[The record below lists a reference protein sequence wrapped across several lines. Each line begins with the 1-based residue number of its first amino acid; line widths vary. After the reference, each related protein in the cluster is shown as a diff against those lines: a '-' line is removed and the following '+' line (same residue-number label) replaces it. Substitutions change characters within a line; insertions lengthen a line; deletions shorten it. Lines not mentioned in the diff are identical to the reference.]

1 MEKRLATRGTELQ
14 KMVRVKIETAKMAM
28 GKERGIPLPKERG
41 IPLPNAD
48 LEDSIPRVSMMG
60 PHLKRNYI
68 LCTLNL
74 KIWLFVA
81 ACSRIVSNWARKSV
95 YSITQWEL
103 CTTQNVVAHYSEFVA
118 SQP

>member
-14 KMVRVKIETAKMAM
+14 KMVRVKIEPAKMAM
-28 GKERGIPLPKERG
+28 GKERG

-48 LEDSIPRVSMMG
+48 LEDSTPRESMMG